1 MGTTNCAKEKGNASV
16 PYLLVESTDGCPCNL
31 LFHLHGR
38 ADLECFTISE
48 YRIKGKVLPPAD
60 KENNLVILDENDDN
74 TGEVS
79 EIIRSVKEVMMKNAK
94 SRMNEIPQFDDIAV
108 KGRPWFHL
116 LVILLY
122 MYILQNKY
130 ISNKATSTQLLQ
142 NDT

>member
-1 MGTTNCAKEKGNASV
+1 M
-16 PYLLVESTDGCPCNL
+16 
-31 LFHLHGR
+31 
-38 ADLECFTISE
+38 
-48 YRIKGKVLPPAD
+48 LPPAD

-94 SRMNEIPQFDDIAV
+94 SRMNEIPQFNDIAV

-122 MYILQNKY
+122 MYIQQNKG
-130 ISNKATSTQLLQ
+130 ISNKATTYLLCEMK
-142 NDT
+142 